1 MIGLLPFFVII
12 LVSSGIDSSQFHC
25 VNNNDITSQEPKIH
39 ELEIGLQTTN
49 RPLHQVITRIF
60 FMFLKDVLGY
70 RNIRIIPIN
79 SYNAWTTLDLVRRD
93 NRYPNISMINIQAWM
108 PYTFGTLPENVLSA
122 GASMTLGR
130 FGWFVPK
137 TQQPKDVFAYQS
149 LHYEIFQN
157 VNHTYYDLYV
167 LEDSVL
173 NGLLKIRSALEYR
186 NPNCVGYKCATI
198 LAEFRNDSSFVE
210 DQLIETG
217 MMVNVLWLGERFR
230 ETIEWLIKEYEQKFP
245 DGSKRLV
252 ILHWTPSEIIADQ
265 NAFQQIT
272 MPRCEDFNC
281 LQRSGCKYELTPIL
295 KYYAKRLAT
304 DKQLMHVLR
313 YFNLSDKHLAY
324 IRKGLKYYRQDQS
337 VAADEMYDKVA
348 CHWLLTNKNYYNLWK
363 ESNQTITLLIG
374 GIFPINITNRG
385 HENVMNVAKQAASAI
400 NKDQTILP
408 GYNLE
413 ILVNNGQCKSDMV
426 MKSFIHYYSIP
437 NMLGVLGPACSET
450 VEPIAGISKHMNM
463 MIMSYSAEG
472 ASFSNRQAYPYFY
485 RTIGTNRLFVDAYI
499 AIMEQFKWTRVASI
513 TEDESNDNTSQMEK
527 KLKLRNFTL
536 VINRKLQAVVTP
548 TEMKEHLHKL
558 KEVHAKI
565 ITADIQINNAAI
577 LFCEAH
583 KLGMTQRDDY
593 VWFLPTWLPK
603 DFRLWE
609 NIVNRSCTASE
620 LRNAIEGHFSV
631 RHTPFGN
638 PDAVMQEGKPI
649 RAWLEQYRNQS
660 GEPSNYAGFTYDA
673 VWAYAL
679 AAHKLLLKDQ
689 YAVNYLRN
697 SEIVNRFSELIE
709 QTDFEGLSGHV
720 SFAQGELAGSRLIDL
735 DILQWKNASYVQVG
749 KFKPITKGKGDR
761 MHMSGGNL
769 SLSFNN
775 ILWLKG
781 LVPEDGRYDC
791 QFSGLAR
798 TFRVNCETA
807 AMVFAIV
814 FCLLAISLI
823 SFISFWFWKKRYSH
837 KLKRSAQIMKMFGI
851 DLLSP
856 SQNKMNTLD
865 KWEIP
870 KENVVVNRRLGEG
883 AFGMVYG
890 GEAQITSGHWTAVAV
905 KTLKSGQSMEDRLD
919 FLSEAEAMKK
929 FDHKNII
936 KLLGV
941 CLQSEPIYTVM
952 EFMLYGDLKTYLLA
966 RRNMVKEKITDDS
979 DISAKRLTLYAM
991 DIACGLAYLSEK
1003 KYVHRDIAL
1012 RNCLVNAQRVVKI
1025 ADFGMARP
1033 TFESDYYRFNRKG
1046 VRKLFPVRWMPPET
1060 LVLGLFTPASDI
1072 WSFGV
1077 VLYEVI
1083 TFGSYPYQGLTNNQV
1098 LEYVK
1103 NGKTMHIPFGVK
1115 PPLEGLLKA
1124 CWSQEASKRP
1134 TALEV
1139 VEYISSY
1146 PRLLTPTL
1154 DVPATSIDLADSQ
1167 SDKIN
1172 ECGIR
1177 ELSNLTISANTYT
1190 EPDTIY
1196 KPLCDTGSFT
1206 PITPDGYS
1214 IMSPLLA
1221 PQTNEKPSSFI
1232 K

>member
-1 MIGLLPFFVII
+1 MIGLLPFFVIL
-12 LVSSGIDSSQFHC
+12 LVSSGIDSSKFHC
-25 VNNNDITSQEPKIH
+25 VNNNDIISHDPKTN
-39 ELEIGLQTTN
+39 ELEIGLQMTN

-70 RNIRIIPIN
+70 RNVRIVPIN
-79 SYNAWTTLDLVRRD
+79 TYDAWTTLDLVRRD
-93 NRYPNISMINIQAWM
+93 NRHPNISMINLQAWM
-108 PYTFGTLPENVLSA
+108 PYTFGALPGNVLDA
-122 GASMTLGR
+122 GASITLGR
-130 FGWFVPK
+130 FGWFVPISK
-137 TQQPKDVFAYQS
+137 GTKDMLPYES
-149 LHYEIFQN
+149 LHYEIFQH
-157 VNHTYYDLYV
+157 VNNTYYDLYIM
-167 LEDSVL
+167 EDSVL
-173 NGLLKIRSALEYR
+173 NELIQISSAQVYR
-186 NPNCVGYKCATI
+186 NPNCDGYKCVTI

-210 DQLIETG
+210 DQLNETA
-217 MMVNVLWLGERFR
+217 MMVNVLWIGEKFR
-230 ETIEWLIKEYEQKFP
+230 ETIDWLIRKYEQKFS
-245 DGSKRLV
+245 DGSKRLI
-252 ILHWTPSEIIADQ
+252 ILHWTPSEIIFSQ
-265 NAFQQIT
+265 NTFQQIT
-272 MPRCEDFNC
+272 MPRCEDYTY

-295 KYYAKRLAT
+295 KYYAKSLAS
-304 DKQLMHVLR
+304 DKQLMYALR
-313 YFNLSDKHLAY
+313 YFNLSDKHLSN
-324 IRKGLKYYRQDQS
+324 IRMDLKYYRKDLS
-337 VAADEMYDKVA
+337 ISATEIYDKTA
-348 CHWLLTNKNYYNLWK
+348 CHWLLENKNYYNLWK
-363 ESNQTITLLIG
+363 ESNQPITLLIG

-385 HENVMNVAKQAASAI
+385 HENVMNVAKHAASAI

-408 GYNLE
+408 GYHLE

-472 ASFSNRQAYPYFY
+472 ATLSNREAYPNFF
-485 RTIGTNRLFVDAYI
+485 RTIGSNWLFVDAYLD
-499 AIMEQFKWTRVASI
+499 IMEQFKWSRVASL
-513 TEDESNDNTSQMEK
+513 TENESNDNTSHMEK

-536 VINRKLQAVVTP
+536 IINRKLQPVVTP
-548 TEMKEHLHKL
+548 MEMKEHLHKL
-558 KEVHAKI
+558 KEAHAKI
-565 ITADIQINNAAI
+565 IIADIVHVQNAAI
-577 LFCEAH
+577 VFCEAH
-583 KLGMTQRDDY
+583 KLGMTQQDDY
-593 VWFLPTWLPK
+593 IWFLPPWLPK
-603 DFRLWE
+603 DFQMWQRM
-609 NIVNRSCTASE
+609 VNSSCSASE

-631 RHTPFGN
+631 RHSPFGN
-638 PDAVMQEGKPI
+638 PEALMQEGKPI
-649 RAWLEQYRNQS
+649 RAWLDEYRNQS

-673 VWAYAL
+673 VWAYAI

-697 SEIVNRFSELIE
+697 TEVVNRFRELIG
-709 QTDFEGLSGHV
+709 QTNFEGLSGNV
-720 SFAQGELAGSRLIDL
+720 SFAQGELGGSRIIDL
-735 DILQWKNASYVQVG
+735 DILQWKNSSLAKVG
-749 KFKPITKGKGDR
+749 KFKPSVNGKGAS
-761 MHMSGGNL
+761 MHVCGGNL
-769 SLSFNN
+769 SLNLKN

-781 LVPEDGRYDC
+781 VVPEDGRYDC
-791 QFSGLAR
+791 RFSRLAR
-798 TFRVNCETA
+798 TLRVNCDIA
-807 AMVFAIV
+807 AMFFAIV
-814 FCLLAISLI
+814 LCLLAISII
-823 SFISFWFWKKRYSH
+823 SFTSFWFWKKRYSR
-837 KLKRSAQIMKMFGI
+837 KMKRSAQIMKMFGI

-856 SQNKMNTLD
+856 SQNKTNTLD

-890 GEAQITSGHWTAVAV
+890 GEAQITSGQWTAVAV

-941 CLQSEPIYTVM
+941 CLQNEPIYTIM

-966 RRNMVKEKITDDS
+966 RRNMVKEKITDES

-991 DIACGLAYLSEK
+991 DVACGLAYLAEK

-1046 VRKLFPVRWMPPET
+1046 ARKLFPVRWMPPET
-1060 LVLGLFTPASDI
+1060 LALGLFTPASDI

-1083 TFGSYPYQGLTNNQV
+1083 SFGSYPYQGLTNNQV

-1103 NGKTMHIPFGVK
+1103 NGKTMHIPLGVK
-1115 PPLEGLLKA
+1115 PQLEGLLKA

-1139 VEYISSY
+1139 VEYISNY
-1146 PRLLTPTL
+1146 PRLLTPAL
-1154 DVPATSIDLADSQ
+1154 EVPATSIELPESQ
-1167 SDKIN
+1167 SDQIQ
-1172 ECGIR
+1172 ECE
-1177 ELSNLTISANTYT
+1177 ELSNLNTSANTK
-1190 EPDTIY
+1190 PDTIF

-1214 IMSPLLA
+1214 IMSPLLM
-1221 PQTNEKPSSFI
+1221 PQVS
-1232 K
+1232 

>member
-1 MIGLLPFFVII
+1 MIGLLPFFVIF
-12 LVSSGIDSSQFHC
+12 LVSSGIDSSKFHC
-25 VNNNDITSQEPKIH
+25 VNNYDIISHEQEIN
-39 ELEIGLQTTN
+39 ELEIGLQMTN
-49 RPLHQVITRIF
+49 RPLHQVMTRIF

-70 RNIRIIPIN
+70 RNVRIVPIN
-79 SYNAWTTLDLVRRD
+79 TYNAWTTLDLVRRD
-93 NRYPNISMINIQAWM
+93 NRYPNISMINLQAWM
-108 PYTFGTLPENVLSA
+108 PYTFGALPENVLDA

-137 TQQPKDVFAYQS
+137 SQNTKDMISYQS
-149 LHYEIFQN
+149 LHYEIFKN
-157 VNHTYYDLYV
+157 VNNTYYDLYIM
-167 LEDSVL
+167 EDSVI
-173 NGLLKIRSALEYR
+173 NRLLQFSSAQMYR
-186 NPNCVGYKCATI
+186 NPICVGYKCVTI
-198 LAEFRNDSSFVE
+198 LAEFRNDSSFVQ
-210 DQLIETG
+210 DQLDETA
-217 MMVNVLWLGERFR
+217 MMVNVLWIGERFR
-230 ETIEWLIKEYEQKFP
+230 ETISWLIKDYEQKFSN
-245 DGSKRLV
+245 GSKRFI
-252 ILHWTPSEIIADQ
+252 ILHWSPSEIIDGQ
-265 NAFQQIT
+265 NTFQQIT
-272 MPRCEDFNC
+272 MPRCEDFTC

-295 KYYAKRLAT
+295 KYYAKSLES
-304 DKQLMHVLR
+304 DKQLMYALR
-313 YFNLSDKHLAY
+313 YFYLSDKHLAN
-324 IRKGLKYYRQDQS
+324 IREDLKYYRNDLS
-337 VAADEMYDKVA
+337 ITATEIYDKVA
-348 CHWLLTNKNYYNLWK
+348 CHWILTNRNYYNLWK
-363 ESNQTITLLIG
+363 ESNQHITLFIG

-385 HENVMNVAKQAASAI
+385 HENVINVAKQAASAI

-408 GYNLE
+408 GYHLE
-413 ILVNNGQCKSDMV
+413 ILVNDGQCKSDMV
-426 MKSFIHYYSIP
+426 MKSFIHYYNVP

-472 ASFSNRQAYPYFY
+472 ATFSNHKAYPYFF
-485 RTIGTNRLFVDAYI
+485 RTIGSNMLFVDAYLD
-499 AIMEQFKWTRVASI
+499 IMEQCKWSRVASL
-513 TEDESNDNTSQMEK
+513 TEDESNENTSQMEK
-527 KLKLRNFTL
+527 KLKLRNFNLITH
-536 VINRKLQAVVTP
+536 RKLQPVVTP
-548 TEMKEHLHKL
+548 MEMKEHLHKL
-558 KEVHAKI
+558 KEAHAKI
-565 ITADIQINNAAI
+565 IIADIQIKNAAI

-583 KLGMTQRDDY
+583 KLGMTQQDTY
-593 VWFLPTWLPK
+593 VWFLPPWLPK
-603 DFRLWE
+603 DFKMWQS
-609 NIVNRSCTASE
+609 IVNSSCTASE

-638 PDAVMQEGKPI
+638 PDSIMPE
-649 RAWLEQYRNQS
+649 
-660 GEPSNYAGFTYDA
+660 GFTYDA
-673 VWAYAL
+673 VWAYAI

-689 YAVNYLRN
+689 YAVNHLRN
-697 SEIVNRFSELIE
+697 TEIVNRLSELIG
-709 QTDFEGLSGHV
+709 QTNFEGLSGHV
-720 SFAQGELAGSRLIDL
+720 SFAQGELVGSRIIDL
-735 DILQWKNASYVQVG
+735 DILQWKNASYVKVG
-749 KFKPITKGKGDR
+749 KFKPTIKGRGAG
-761 MHMSGGNL
+761 MHICGGNL
-769 SLSFNN
+769 SLNFNN

-781 LVPEDGRYDC
+781 VVPEDGRYDC
-791 QFSGLAR
+791 RFSRLAR
-798 TFRVNCETA
+798 TLRVNCDTA
-807 AMVFAIV
+807 AMYFAIIL
-814 FCLLAISLI
+814 CLLTISLI
-823 SFISFWFWKKRYSH
+823 SFISFWFWKKRYSR

-890 GEAQITSGHWTAVAV
+890 GEAQISSGQWTAVAV

-941 CLQSEPIYTVM
+941 CLQNEPIYTVM

-966 RRNMVKEKITDDS
+966 RRNMVKEKITDDC
-979 DISAKRLTLYAM
+979 DISSKRLTLYAM
-991 DIACGLAYLSEK
+991 DIACGLAYIAEK

-1060 LVLGLFTPASDI
+1060 LALGLFTPASDI

-1083 TFGSYPYQGLTNNQV
+1083 SFGSYPYQGLTNNQV
-1098 LEYVK
+1098 LDFVK

-1115 PPLEGLLKA
+1115 PQLEGLLKA

-1154 DVPATSIDLADSQ
+1154 EVPATCIEMPESQ
-1167 SDKIN
+1167 SDQIK
-1172 ECGIR
+1172 ECE
-1177 ELSNLTISANTYT
+1177 ELSNLTISPNA
-1190 EPDTIY
+1190 EPDAIF

-1214 IMSPLLA
+1214 IMSPLLM
-1221 PQTNEKPSSFI
+1221 PQGNERSSSYI
-1232 K
+1232 N